1 MGLSCSA
8 AAMSTLNSLNQQ
20 SQAQASPQKPPVL
33 VPVCLAP
40 ALALILG
47 LILALP
53 NYRSCQV
60 ACSGLRLF
68 VLFLRFISSLQ
79 FKNMSGGIL
88 PGPKSPVATPTVS

>member
-40 ALALILG
+40 ALSLEAELG
-47 LILALP
+47 LAAPLTPYHIVTDRPAAVIFEMDTLGLKAAVGVSVRLP
-53 NYRSCQV
+53 
-60 ACSGLRLF
+60 
-68 VLFLRFISSLQ
+68 
-79 FKNMSGGIL
+79 
-88 PGPKSPVATPTVS
+88 